1 MVAVQMKDICKQFP
15 GVLAN
20 DHINFSVRQ
29 GEVHCLL
36 GENGS
41 GKTTLMNVLFGL
53 YSKDEG
59 QVFIHEQPVDIRNP
73 LDAEKLGIGM
83 VHQHFMLI
91 PQLSVLENI
100 ILGSEPGKFTID
112 RKKAQKQ
119 VRELIETYHFNL
131 DPDSRVADISVGMK
145 QRVEILKLLY
155 RGAEIIIFDEPTAV
169 LTPQEVGE
177 LFAIFRQLIQR
188 GCTVIFI
195 THKLEEIFQIS
206 DRVTV
211 LRKGCCIG
219 TENTVEMTPER
230 LSEMMV
236 GRQIEEI
243 TKLPSIETKGVVL
256 NVKEL
261 SLLDK
266 GGDSDISFQ
275 VRRGEI
281 VGIAGID
288 GNGQMELEEL
298 LTGVRRAKKGF
309 IELCGVDVTELNAGK
324 RRKLGFGY
332 IPSDRMH
339 SGALAKA
346 SVKENFLL
354 GHQDSSAYRNRGFV
368 RYKRLEKDSV
378 AFAKEYEI
386 KLVSID
392 QPFSGLSGGN
402 QQKVVLAREVS
413 KDISFVLA
421 AQPIRGLDIG
431 AIEYV
436 HKTLLRLRGEGKGIL
451 LISAELSEL
460 LNVCDRIL
468 VLCDGQITG
477 SFSRTEFDQNK
488 IGLAMAGKTGG
499 DISGE

>member
-20 DHINFSVRQ
+20 DHINFSARR

-59 QVFIHEQPVDIRNP
+59 QIFIHERPVDIRNP

-100 ILGSEPGKFTID
+100 ILGSEPGKFVID
-112 RKKAQKQ
+112 RKEARRQ

-131 DPDSRVADISVGMK
+131 DPDSRIADISVGMK

-169 LTPQEVGE
+169 LTPQEAGE
-177 LFAIFRQLIQR
+177 LFSIFRQLTER
-188 GCTVIFI
+188 RCTVIFI

-211 LRKGCCIG
+211 LRKGCCVG
-219 TENTVEMTPER
+219 TENTAEMTPER

-243 TKLPSIETKGVVL
+243 KELPLIETKEAVL
-256 NVKEL
+256 DIKGL

-266 GGDSDISFQ
+266 GGDHDVSFQ

-298 LTGVRRAKKGF
+298 LTGVRRIKKGR

-339 SGALAKA
+339 SGALAGA

-354 GHQDSSAYRNRGFV
+354 GHQDSSAYRHRGFV
-368 RYKRLEKDSV
+368 RYKRLEKDS
-378 AFAKEYEI
+378 ADFANEYEI
-386 KLVSID
+386 KLVSIE
-392 QPFSGLSGGN
+392 QSFSGLSGGN

-460 LNVCDRIL
+460 LSISDRIL
-468 VLCDGQITG
+468 VLCDGRITG
-477 SFSRTEFDQNK
+477 SFSRAEFDQNK
-488 IGLAMAGKTGG
+488 IGLAMAGKIGG